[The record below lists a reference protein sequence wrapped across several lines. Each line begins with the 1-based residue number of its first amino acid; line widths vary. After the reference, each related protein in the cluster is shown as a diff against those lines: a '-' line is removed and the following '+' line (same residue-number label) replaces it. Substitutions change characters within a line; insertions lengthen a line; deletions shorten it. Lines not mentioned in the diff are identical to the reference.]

1 MEARKMS
8 LLVIKLFF
16 AKAWVWLR
24 NHWKITALAVYTIVL
39 YFVFR
44 KGYNNAKNIL
54 DAQRQS
60 HKEEIDALNTTH
72 AEANRKKDENLRK
85 YQELMEKI
93 EKKHEEDKKELT
105 EKKRKRV
112 KEIVDEAGDD
122 PQKLAELVRDS
133 FGFEIAEDEN
143 E

>member
-1 MEARKMS
+1 MS
-8 LLVIKLFF
+8 WLGIKLFF
-16 AKAWVWLR
+16 TKAWVWLR
-24 NHWKITALAVYTIVL
+24 NHWKITALVIYTIVL

-44 KGYNNAKNIL
+44 KGYNNAKKIL

-60 HKEEIDALNTTH
+60 HKEEIGALNAAH
-72 AEANRKKDENLRK
+72 AEASRKKDENLRK

-105 EKKRKRV
+105 AKKRKRV